1 LLPSVIIGQLGGEK
15 MFGMF
20 WTMFWPKKVLREN
33 EQHLK
38 KMREIQGRKPS
49 IMRDIWQEMIKK
61 KIVVFSLVYLG
72 IFFLVGIYT
81 SFVGFADG
89 LPKGKTTII
98 CLSAIA
104 FLSLL
109 GICPSLGRNLE
120 GARSKIIFFFSS
132 IFLLFC
138 LVGLA
143 NQFDLPLTPY
153 GYEEIDYQA
162 VRAGPSLAHWFG
174 TDLIGRDMLTRV
186 IFSMGTSVMLAILV
200 VLFGGLIPGVTLGHI
215 AGYFG
220 GWIDEIIMRGGE
232 VLANVPPFFMFLYLT
247 LSLRPRY
254 DEFFYSFG
262 GVGEWLIKE
271 GIVDFS
277 MIFIVFSMFYWLGS
291 ARIIRSQVLS
301 LREMPYVDS
310 AKVLGASSL
319 RIIIRHILPNNL
331 GIIVLWMFQA
341 MGAVV
346 LTEVGLSF
354 FGLGIRPPHPSFG
367 VLFSENINSIRI
379 LDTCPHLLIFPG
391 VIASVFILSFAFLE
405 MNLNSILNSLYKKG
419 GEER

>member
-1 LLPSVIIGQLGGEK
+1 LLPFAIIGQPGGEK
-15 MFGMF
+15 MFGAF
-20 WTMFWPKKVLREN
+20 WMMFWPKKVLREN
-33 EQHLK
+33 DEHLK
-38 KMREIQGRKPS
+38 KTKEIQEKKPS
-49 IMRDIWQEMIKK
+49 IMRDIWQGMIKK
-61 KIVVFSLVYLG
+61 KIVIFSLVYLG
-72 IFFLVGIYT
+72 IFFLIGIYT
-81 SFVGFADG
+81 SFVGFTDG
-89 LPKGKTTII
+89 LPKEKTTVFFLAGLAFFGVIGI
-98 CLSAIA
+98 YTSLKRGFGESKNKIMIFLSA
-104 FLSLL
+104 LL
-109 GICPSLGRNLE
+109 
-120 GARSKIIFFFSS
+120 
-132 IFLLFC
+132 LLFC

-153 GYEEIDYQA
+153 DYEEIDYQA
-162 VRAGPSLAHWFG
+162 VRAGPSLTHWFG

-232 VLANVPPFFMFLYLT
+232 LLANVPPFFMFLYLT

-262 GVGEWLIKE
+262 GIGEWLLKE

-291 ARIIRSQVLS
+291 ARVIRSQVLS

-310 AKVLGASSL
+310 ARVLGASSF

-379 LDTCPHLLIFPG
+379 LDACPHLLIFPG
-391 VIASVFILSFAFLE
+391 IIASVFILSFAFLE

-419 GEER
+419 GGEK